1 MCAGDALITAVGGR
15 MTTLSGDLIDYSYDL
30 TKAKQIND
38 EKLVVA
44 LKDKHEE
51 YRRKLVT
58 GLKEFDRM
66 KKLSKTTKRS

>member
-1 MCAGDALITAVGGR
+1 

-44 LKDKHEE
+44 LKDKQDE
-51 YRRKLVT
+51 YRKKILS
-58 GLKEFDRM
+58 GLKEYERS
-66 KKLSKTTKRS
+66 KKPSKTTKGA